1 MNAIINNVII
11 KDISNIEKI
20 LKFIHNFIKQI
31 EEYQD
36 FPETLHRDLKTNLFN
51 ILKIIYFSRFLN
63 STYFATLKLIP
74 QIKRIEQPNLIKEFQ
89 QRGEK
94 ISAYLLQYDNMDESE
109 VNQRQKM
116 MLFQNWILFN
126 SNSEEVQKI
135 KENNGKAKRN
145 SSFLGFIF
153 QKVDTVQDYIKNA
166 MIAVGVN
173 Y

>member
-31 EEYQD
+31 EEYQN

-94 ISAYLLQYDNMDESE
+94 ISAYLL
-109 VNQRQKM
+109 
-116 MLFQNWILFN
+116 
-126 SNSEEVQKI
+126 
-135 KENNGKAKRN
+135 
-145 SSFLGFIF
+145 
-153 QKVDTVQDYIKNA
+153 
-166 MIAVGVN
+166 
-173 Y
+173 